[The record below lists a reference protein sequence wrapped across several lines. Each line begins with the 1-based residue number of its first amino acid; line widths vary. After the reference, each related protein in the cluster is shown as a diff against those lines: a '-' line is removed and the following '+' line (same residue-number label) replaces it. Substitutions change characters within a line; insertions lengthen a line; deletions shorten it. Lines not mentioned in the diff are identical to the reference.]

1 MTAKSRRFS
10 RYRGLFII
18 FAIYCIFW
26 IIIVAVLRDRF
37 KITDP
42 FALSRFVP
50 LDDALT
56 ELALIFTII
65 LPISSLIGV
74 IIGGYCITPIILF
87 FHKKIY
93 GSKMHYGVQNE
104 RDFGKTR
111 VFSRSFFPVLMA
123 INLSSMFLT
132 PMVITFILESDLVNE
147 IGNVS
152 RVPVL
157 TRFLAQIILL
167 TIMFGLAAF
176 LFSPVW
182 FLKDSG
188 IIYSNKEKL
197 VNSDEHFVL
206 KSIGDW
212 FQTMLRSYAG
222 IGAVITYVV
231 IIYGFIADF
240 SNNLADKNNIVN
252 ILSLI
257 LWLGLPFYL
266 AISLIPSL
274 ILNDLIKN
282 HRIKYMRKVGNK
294 LGIKDSVAI
303 TFEFKKKERY

>member
-1 MTAKSRRFS
+1 MTASSRRFS
-10 RYRGLFII
+10 RYRGLLIVFIL
-18 FAIYCIFW
+18 YCVFW
-26 IIIVAVLRDRF
+26 ILLVTILREWF
-37 KITDP
+37 KITNP
-42 FALSRFVP
+42 ITLSRFIP

-56 ELALIFTII
+56 ELAFIFAII
-65 LPISSLIGV
+65 LPISSVIGV
-74 IIGGYCITPIILF
+74 LIGGYCITPMILF
-87 FHKKIY
+87 FHKKIL
-93 GSKMHYGVQNE
+93 GRKMHYGVQNDS
-104 RDFGKTR
+104 DFEKPKL
-111 VFSRSFFPVLMA
+111 FSRAFFPVLLA

-132 PMVITFILESDLVNE
+132 PTVITFILGSDLVNE

-157 TRFLAQIILL
+157 TRFLAEIMLL
-167 TIMFGLAAF
+167 TIMFGTAAL

-197 VNSDEHFVL
+197 VESDETFVL

-222 IGAVITYVV
+222 IGAIITYIV
-231 IIYGFIADF
+231 IIYGFLADF

-274 ILNDLIKN
+274 ILNDLLKN
-282 HRIKYMRKVGNK
+282 HRIKYMRKIGTRI
-294 LGIKDSVAI
+294 GIKDPVAI
-303 TFEFKKKERY
+303 TFEFKKTEK